1 MSAAGHWWTWRCVWN
16 VSALPPT
23 ADSRHWRFKV
33 GFVANAAMVR
43 DIHAVETRQLK
54 NPERWPGF
62 IV

>member
-1 MSAAGHWWTWRCVWN
+1 
-16 VSALPPT
+16 
-23 ADSRHWRFKV
+23 
-33 GFVANAAMVR
+33 VANAAMVR